1 MADLNDAE
9 LAASI
14 FGDQADDGQDPGS
27 EAEVTPAEGVIEE
40 EPVVEEEPKEE
51 LEEEPAEEK
60 PAEERLFAGK
70 YKTVEELDKAILTAF
85 AGGKKDLSLEEKEEL
100 YRQAQKDFHAGQQER
115 AAIEREKGLRKELEE
130 IRTLLVAKP
139 PEPQRQPSPQE
150 QAQKTENLR
159 QRLMYEP
166 EKVIEEMAEERAK
179 NIVDAKLKE
188 VLDPVLPSIQNMA
201 RADQI
206 NKQVQQYWVEHPEHQ
221 EYADQMAE
229 IITKNPQLMRD
240 PNWIGQTYLMAKI
253 ADLETRLNAPAKPV
267 KKTVDPAQK
276 KAAAVSASAGVKAAP
291 GGEKKSDE
299 DLLKDKL
306 FGSAQ
311 EGRAMF
317 DD

>member
-1 MADLNDAE
+1 MTGQSDAE

-14 FGDQADDGQDPGS
+14 FGGQADEGQHPES
-27 EAEVTPAEGVIEE
+27 EAEVTPAEEVIEE
-40 EPVVEEEPKEE
+40 EPIVEEEPKEE

-70 YKTVEELDKAILTAF
+70 YKTVEDMEKAY
-85 AGGKKDLSLEEKEEL
+85 LES
-100 YRQAQKDFHAGQQER
+100 QKNFHADRQ
-115 AAIEREKGLRKELEE
+115 EKGALKRELEE
-130 IRTLLVAKP
+130 IKTLLVAKP
-139 PEPQRQPSPQE
+139 EPQRQPTPHE
-150 QAQKTENLR
+150 QAQNAEILR

-166 EKVIEEMAEERAK
+166 EKVIAEMAEERAQ
-179 NIVDAKLKE
+179 NIVNEKLRE
-188 VLDPVLPSIQNMA
+188 VLDPVMPSIQNMA

-206 NKQVQQYWVEHPEHQ
+206 NKQVQQYWVDHPEHK

-229 IITKNPQLMRD
+229 IITQNPELMRN

-253 ADLETRLNAPAKPV
+253 ADLETRLNAPAKPA

-276 KAAAVSASAGVKAAP
+276 KAAAVSASAGVKGSAVE
-291 GGEKKSDE
+291 GKKSDE

-317 DD
+317 DF

>member
-14 FGDQADDGQDPGS
+14 FGGQADEGQDPVS

-40 EPVVEEEPKEE
+40 EPVAEEEPKEE
-51 LEEEPAEEK
+51 LEEEPAEGK

-70 YKTVEELDKAILTAF
+70 YKTVEDMENAY
-85 AGGKKDLSLEEKEEL
+85 LES
-100 YRQAQKDFHAGQQER
+100 QKNFHADRQ
-115 AAIEREKGLRKELEE
+115 EKGALKRELEE
-130 IRTLLVAKP
+130 IKTLLVAKP
-139 PEPQRQPSPQE
+139 PEPQRQPTPQE

-276 KAAAVSASAGVKAAP
+276 KAAAVSASAGVKAAT

>member
-1 MADLNDAE
+1 MTGQSDAE
-9 LAASI
+9 LADSI
-14 FGDQADDGQDPGS
+14 FGDQADHGQDPGS
-27 EAEVTPAEGVIEE
+27 EADPNPVDPV
-40 EPVVEEEPKEE
+40 EP
-51 LEEEPAEEK
+51 EPAEPVE
-60 PAEERLFAGK
+60 PAEPDPAEPVEPGEPDPVEPGEPERLFAGK
-70 YKTVEELDKAILTAF
+70 YKTVEDMENAY
-85 AGGKKDLSLEEKEEL
+85 LES
-100 YRQAQKDFHAGQQER
+100 QKNFHADRQ
-115 AAIEREKGLRKELEE
+115 EKGALKREIEE
-130 IRTLLVAKP
+130 IKTLLVAKP

-150 QAQKTENLR
+150 QAQNTEILR

-179 NIVDAKLKE
+179 SIVDAKLKE

-206 NKQVQQYWVEHPEHQ
+206 NKQVQQYWVDHPEHK

-229 IITKNPQLMRD
+229 IIAQNPQLMRD

-253 ADLETRLNAPAKPV
+253 ADLETRLNSPTKPA

-276 KAAAVSASAGVKAAP
+276 KAAAVSASAGVKGSAS
-291 GGEKKSDE
+291 GEKKSDE